1 MSLHILLQ
9 FYNVPVQGAKL
20 CNELKKKT
28 KCNYNIDFQQQ
39 GKQDKAFIF
48 SLTAVFALR
57 PSLKPTIS
65 LLQRL
70 FAGLQSS
77 MQEVELISILIL
89 IFYNISQTRTAALK
103 ETPIWWFYNRD
114 NMVPNHPP
122 QTDTR
127 ICSIIITPTIQR

>member
-9 FYNVPVQGAKL
+9 LYNVPVQGAKL
-20 CNELKKKT
+20 CNELKKRKT
-28 KCNYNIDFQQQ
+28 KFNYNIDFQQQ

-70 FAGLQSS
+70 FAGLLNARSRADLNTDS
-77 MQEVELISILIL
+77 N
-89 IFYNISQTRTAALK
+89 FYNISQTRTAALK

-114 NMVPNHPP
+114 NMVPKHPP

>member
-9 FYNVPVQGAKL
+9 LYNVPVQGAKL
-20 CNELKKKT
+20 CNELKKPKF
-28 KCNYNIDFQQQ
+28 NYNIDFQQQ

-89 IFYNISQTRTAALK
+89 IFTTFHRQEQL
-103 ETPIWWFYNRD
+103 
-114 NMVPNHPP
+114 H
-122 QTDTR
+122 
-127 ICSIIITPTIQR
+127 